1 MGHEVCYRSYPA
13 TYTLRQIADVVCDYV
28 KTHGDRY
35 GTDRVRCPNH
45 QQLLPNYETAVDY
58 IRSVDNGDYDGVAVQ
73 YADFSHIKDSAK
85 VDELRKKVDEIGKK
99 KMEFIEAHSPRAQK
113 AAFIGCSEC
122 GSKLNREKLS
132 GYVCPVCRTD
142 LRAPS
147 TLERID
153 AFNRRIAE
161 YNKKIAAERSKDQN
175 QKAKI
180 MWLVKFEY
188 HT

>member
-1 MGHEVCYRSYPA
+1 MPHDILYRTLPG
-13 TYTLRQIADVVCDYV
+13 TYTLKQVADFVDEYV
-28 KTHGDRY
+28 KGHGDRS
-35 GTDRVRCPNH
+35 GTNVVRCPNH
-45 QQLLPNYETAVDY
+45 MALLPNYEKAYDY
-58 IRSVDNGDYDGVAVQ
+58 ICSVDRGDYDGIAVQ
-73 YADFSHIKDSAK
+73 YADFSHIKGGAK
-85 VDELRKKVDEIGKK
+85 IDELRKKVAEISKK
-99 KMEFIEAHSPRAQK
+99 KMEFIEAHSPKAQK

-161 YNKKIAAERSKDQN
+161 YNKKIAAERSKDQK
-175 QKAKI
+175 KAKI
-180 MWLVKFEY
+180 MWLVKFEC

>member
-1 MGHEVCYRSYPA
+1 MPHDILYRTLPG
-13 TYTLRQIADVVCDYV
+13 TYTLKQVADFVDEYV
-28 KTHGDRY
+28 KGHGDHY
-35 GTDRVRCPNH
+35 GTNAVRCPNH
-45 QQLLPNYETAVDY
+45 MALLPNYEKAYDY
-58 IRSVDNGDYDGVAVQ
+58 ICSVDRGDYDGIAVQ

-85 VDELRKKVDEIGKK
+85 VDELRKKVAEIGKK
-99 KMEFIEAHSPRAQK
+99 KMEFIEAHSPKAQK
-113 AAFIGCSEC
+113 AAFISCSEC

-161 YNKKIAAERSKDQN
+161 YNKKIAAERSKDQK
-175 QKAKI
+175 KAKI